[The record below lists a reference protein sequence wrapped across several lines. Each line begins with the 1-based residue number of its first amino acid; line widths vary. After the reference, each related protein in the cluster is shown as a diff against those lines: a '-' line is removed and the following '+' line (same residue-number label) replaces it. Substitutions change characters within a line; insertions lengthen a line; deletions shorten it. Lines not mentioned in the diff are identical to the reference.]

1 MNKKQ
6 KKVCRALNYIDL
18 SLFVISTITG
28 CVSISVF
35 AFLVRI
41 AIGIAISTIGIK
53 YCVITAGI
61 NKYKSIIRKRR
72 SMIK

>member
-41 AIGIAISTIGIK
+41 ARGTAISTIGIK